1 MRDFSTT
8 MPKKSGKMHV
18 GDVLELIHDKHNRY
32 DRRVVTVRWEG
43 RMIGYLSRKENTTE
57 SQMLGRGMSLHGC
70 ISSLNQSSNPWE
82 RIAELRTFVT
92 ETPSVLAC

>member
-1 MRDFSTT
+1 
-8 MPKKSGKMHV
+8 
-18 GDVLELIHDKHNRY
+18 
-32 DRRVVTVRWEG
+32 
-43 RMIGYLSRKENTTE
+43 MIGYLSRKENTTE